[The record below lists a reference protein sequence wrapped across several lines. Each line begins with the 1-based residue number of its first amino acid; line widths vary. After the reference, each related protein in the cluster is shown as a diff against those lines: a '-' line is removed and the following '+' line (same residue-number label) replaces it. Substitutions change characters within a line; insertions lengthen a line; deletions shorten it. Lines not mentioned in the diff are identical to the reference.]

1 MKKLQIFVS
10 STYDDLQ
17 NEREKVV
24 QGILDAEH
32 IPAGME
38 LFGGAGTVIDTIK
51 KWIDASDIFMLLLGG
66 KYGSIYEEEGISY
79 TEWEYNY
86 AKLIEKP
93 ICIIKLSK
101 GMIYRKA
108 AEQGENQVLETEHKE
123 LYESFLKN
131 VQRFQRFQVLYNR
144 I

>member
-1 MKKLQIFVS
+1 M
-10 STYDDLQ
+10 
-17 NEREKVV
+17 
-24 QGILDAEH
+24 DAEH

-86 AKLIEKP
+86 AKLIEK
-93 ICIIKLSK
+93 K
-101 GMIYRKA
+101 GLINIEKREARNYYYDK
-108 AEQGENQVLETEHKE
+108 VD
-123 LYESFLKN
+123 
-131 VQRFQRFQVLYNR
+131 
-144 I
+144 